1 MQNSTDN
8 AATGGLPDCTEEDAL
23 RADMYEFLA
32 ALLRAE
38 PDDALIDHVSR
49 LNGDTSPI
57 GAASGVLATLASS
70 FRMTK
75 SATSTCGSS

>member
-8 AATGGLPDCTEEDAL
+8 AATGGLGAIALEDAL

-57 GAASGVLATLASS
+57 GAASGAVLP
-70 FRMTK
+70 
-75 SATSTCGSS
+75 